1 MEIGESAVR
10 NLTGI
15 ISSALKEYRIQT
27 DTPVVTDIHLQPVR
41 DTGEL
46 IVLDDDKELG
56 RAAVSELTGIP
67 EQDFYSE
74 METLLRSALQ
84 NVDSLSK
91 LDSLNIWKPYS
102 FVMTDEEGEVQAELM
117 LIDDETQLVSQTLMA
132 GLDEDLEKF
141 LKDLMLD

>member
-27 DTPVVTDIHLQPVR
+27 DTPVVTDIHLQLVR